1 MLTLGHLVQSG
12 ESARALVL
20 QEYIGEE
27 GFWGIFIAI
36 GIVGSWAE
44 LERAKFQSRSRFGGG
59 GWWILLT
66 NELWTR
72 ELVKKHKSLKH
83 LHHSWIQVDTK
94 ILSWFNTECVSW
106 PHTVPFGWVINQ
118 FMDNT
123 LSHWQVPR
131 HSFRH
136 PLHFSM
142 AITLTLHGTPRHKVG
157 QTKVSL
163 DETFW

>member
-59 GWWILLT
+59 G
-66 NELWTR
+66 
-72 ELVKKHKSLKH
+72 
-83 LHHSWIQVDTK
+83 
-94 ILSWFNTECVSW
+94 
-106 PHTVPFGWVINQ
+106 
-118 FMDNT
+118 
-123 LSHWQVPR
+123 
-131 HSFRH
+131 
-136 PLHFSM
+136 
-142 AITLTLHGTPRHKVG
+142 
-157 QTKVSL
+157 
-163 DETFW
+163 